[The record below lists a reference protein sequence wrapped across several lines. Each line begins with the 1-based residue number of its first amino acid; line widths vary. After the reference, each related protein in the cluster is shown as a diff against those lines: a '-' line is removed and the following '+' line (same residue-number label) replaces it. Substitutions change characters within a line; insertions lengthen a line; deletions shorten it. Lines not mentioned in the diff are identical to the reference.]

1 MFAVIYRF
9 RVAPDA
15 AADFEAGWH
24 RLTLAIRARCDAYG
38 SRLHVAG
45 DGTYV
50 AYARWPSAEARAACW
65 AAGSPDA
72 EAARVMRTAVVE
84 EFEETRLTIIDD
96 LLAEP

>member
-9 RVAPDA
+9 RVVPGA
-15 AADFEAGWH
+15 AADFEVGWH
-24 RLTLAIRARCDAYG
+24 RLTLAIRASCDAYG
-38 SRLHVAG
+38 SRLHVAE

-65 AAGSPDA
+65 AAGSPDP
-72 EAARVMRTAVVE
+72 EAARLMRAAITE
-84 EFEETRLTIIDD
+84 EFAETQLTIVDD